1 MNRRADALQPHAVD
15 YLEGLLEGFVAYDD
29 DWVMTYM
36 NAAAERLLNRRRD
49 DVLGKTWHEAF
60 PHAVGNPVDAMYQR
74 VMRTRQPERME
85 YLYPHYGRWL
95 EISASPVRSGGVA
108 VYFRDTSDRETLN
121 RIGRTLA
128 SELDLERLLQAVT
141 DAATEVSGAQFGAFF
156 YNRTNEA
163 GESYMLY
170 TLSGVPRDAFA
181 KFPMPRNTAVFAPT
195 FSGEAIVRSDD
206 ITRDPRYGRNAP
218 GRGMPEGHLPVKSY
232 LAVPVMARSGEVHGG
247 LFFGH
252 AKAGVFTERAERL
265 VAGIAAQAAIAIDN
279 ARLYRSLQESEQRY
293 RAVVESQAELVC
305 RFRLD
310 GTILFANGAY
320 ARSVGVTAEAMA
332 GRDFWSFIPQD
343 EHAAVRALL
352 GRLTRKAPEVRIENR
367 FGTAEGERWMLWT
380 NRALAF
386 DAAGRVLEAQ
396 ATGVDITERRRA
408 EEALRE
414 ADRRKDEFLAM
425 LAHELRNPLAPIRNA
440 LHLLRISGAG
450 PVAAEA
456 RDVMERQLTQLIR
469 LVDDLLEVSRISRG
483 KIELRRA
490 AVDLA
495 GVVASAVET
504 SRPAIDAARHRL
516 EIRLPPA
523 PLHVEGDFVR
533 LSQVVANLLN
543 NAAKYTDPGGR
554 IALSVQREGAEA
566 EIRVQDNG
574 VGLAPELLPRIFDMF
589 AQADR
594 ARAAG
599 GLGIGLALAKMLV
612 DLHGGRIEA
621 RSGGV
626 GRGSEF
632 AVRLPVKS
640 TL

>member
-1 MNRRADALQPHAVD
+1 MNRRADTLQPHAVD
-15 YLEGLLEGFVAYDD
+15 YLEGLLEGFVAYDG

-85 YLYPHYGRWL
+85 YLYSHYGRWL

-121 RIGRTLA
+121 RIGRTLS
-128 SELDLERLLQAVT
+128 SELDLDRLLQAVT

-195 FSGEAIVRSDD
+195 FSGEEIVRSAD

-218 GRGMPEGHLPVKSY
+218 RRGMPEGHLPVKSY
-232 LAVPVMARSGEVHGG
+232 LAVPVVARAGEVHGG

-252 AKAGVFTERAERL
+252 AEPGMFTERAERL
-265 VAGIAAQAAIAIDN
+265 VAGIASQAAIAIDN

-293 RAVVESQAELVC
+293 RAVVESQGELVC

-320 ARSVGVTAEAMA
+320 ARAAGSSPDAMV
-332 GRDFWSFIPQD
+332 GRDFWSFIPTE

-352 GRLTRKAPEVRIENR
+352 ARLGPHTPEVRIENR
-367 FGTAEGERWMLWT
+367 FDTAEGPRWMLWT

-386 DAAGRVLEAQ
+386 DAEGRVLEAQ
-396 ATGVDITERRRA
+396 STGVDITERRRA

-440 LHLLRISGAG
+440 LHLLRVSGAG

-523 PLHVEGDFVR
+523 PLQIEGDFVR

-574 VGLAPELLPRIFDMF
+574 VGLAPELLPRVFDMF

-612 DLHGGRIEA
+612 ELHGGRIEA
-621 RSGGV
+621 RSDGP

-632 AVRLPVKS
+632 AVRLPLKS
-640 TL
+640 TR

>member
-1 MNRRADALQPHAVD
+1 MNRRADTLQPHAVD
-15 YLEGLLEGFVAYDD
+15 YLEGLLEGFVAYDG

-195 FSGEAIVRSDD
+195 FSGEEIVRSAD

-218 GRGMPEGHLPVKSY
+218 RRGMPEGHLPVKSY
-232 LAVPVMARSGEVHGG
+232 LAVPVVARAGEVHGG

-252 AKAGVFTERAERL
+252 AEPGMFTERAERL
-265 VAGIAAQAAIAIDN
+265 VAGIASQAAIAIDN

-293 RAVVESQAELVC
+293 RAVVESQGELVC

-320 ARSVGVTAEAMA
+320 ARAAGNSPDAMV
-332 GRDFWSFIPQD
+332 GRDFWSFIPTE

-352 GRLTRKAPEVRIENR
+352 ARLGPHTPEVRIENR
-367 FGTAEGERWMLWT
+367 FDTAEGPRWMLWT

-386 DAAGRVLEAQ
+386 DAEGRVLEAQ
-396 ATGVDITERRRA
+396 STGVDITERRRA

-440 LHLLRISGAG
+440 LHLLRVSGAG

-554 IALSVQREGAEA
+554 IALSVQRAGAEA

-574 VGLAPELLPRIFDMF
+574 VGLAPELLPRVFDMF

-612 DLHGGRIEA
+612 ELHGGRIEA
-621 RSGGV
+621 RSAGP

-632 AVRLPVKS
+632 AVRLPLKS